1 LTFLRKIDYKL
12 NSLIREQRDVL
23 LYATIVIMILCIIIV
38 AILVAMAIMIKN
50 HSGLEKQS
58 VIKKVTCLVLVGM
71 QTFLNM
77 PMFDVV
83 VRTLIATQ
91 NANDI

>member
-1 LTFLRKIDYKL
+1 MTFLRKIDYKL

-58 VIKKVTCLVLVGM
+58 VIKKGTCLVLVGM